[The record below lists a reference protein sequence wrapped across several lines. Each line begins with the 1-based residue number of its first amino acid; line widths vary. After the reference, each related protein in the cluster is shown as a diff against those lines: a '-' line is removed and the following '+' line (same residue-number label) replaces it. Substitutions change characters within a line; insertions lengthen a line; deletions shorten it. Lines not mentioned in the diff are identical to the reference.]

1 MKIKCTKAGNISY
14 AGTVLSV
21 TVGQEFPCDD
31 TFSGLTD
38 LYADMFELVQDKEE
52 KVVAPKAPEAIKAVE
67 VIKTPEVKE
76 AAPVEVKTESLADK
90 AKKLFTK

>member
-21 TVGQEFPCDD
+21 TVGQEFPCDE

-38 LYADMFELVQDKEE
+38 LYTDMFELVQDKQE
-52 KVVAPKAPEAIKAVE
+52 KVVASKAPEAVKAVE
-67 VIKTPEVKE
+67 TPEVK
-76 AAPVEVKTESLADK
+76 EVKTESLTEK

>member
-14 AGTVLSV
+14 DGTVLSV
-21 TVGQEFPCDD
+21 TVGQEFPCDE

-38 LYADMFELVQDKEE
+38 LYADMFELVQE
-52 KVVAPKAPEAIKAVE
+52 KQDKAPAQKAPDAIKAVE
-67 VIKTPEVKE
+67 IAETPEVKE
-76 AAPVEVKTESLADK
+76 AAPAAKSETLTEK